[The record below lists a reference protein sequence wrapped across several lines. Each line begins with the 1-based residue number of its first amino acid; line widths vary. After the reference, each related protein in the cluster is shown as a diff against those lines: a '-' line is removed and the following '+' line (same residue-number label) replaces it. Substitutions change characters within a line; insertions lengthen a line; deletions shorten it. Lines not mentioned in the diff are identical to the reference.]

1 MLIKEDR
8 VRINF
13 IDKNDCFVGFDWYAN
28 CCENFGYYVALKIT
42 EDESFGGES
51 LDGFF
56 FDTDVSPVEIS
67 SDGYDFDGFV
77 AFKCINDEGD
87 VRYLHL
93 YNHHNGYYSHGWES
107 SWCGGGSL

>member
-8 VRINF
+8 NRINF
-13 IDKNDCFVGFDWYAN
+13 IDKNDCFVGFDWYAQ
-28 CCENFGYYVALKIT
+28 CCENFGYYVALEIT
-42 EDESFGGES
+42 EVGSAGNGS

-56 FDTDVSPVEIS
+56 FDTTTEPIEICNDSYDV
-67 SDGYDFDGFV
+67 DGIV

-93 YNHHNGYYSHGWES
+93 YNHHNGYYSHGWGT

>member
-8 VRINF
+8 YRINF

-28 CCENFGYYVALKIT
+28 CCENFGYYVAPEIA
-42 EDESFGGES
+42 EGGSAGNGS

-56 FDTDVSPVEIS
+56 FDTTAEPTEICNDSYDV
-67 SDGYDFDGFV
+67 DGLV

-93 YNHHNGYYSHGWES
+93 YNHHNGYYSHGWEA
-107 SWCGGGSL
+107 SWGGGGIL